1 MIPGFKVKMLSGA
14 LVLAMGVLLTGC
26 GGDDSSVS
34 TTTPTSTILSGTAA
48 GGAAIIGSVTV
59 KDSAGAEKS
68 GLIDTSGHYAID
80 VSGMKAP
87 FVLRADGKVGDTR
100 VTYYS
105 AATTTGNINITQF
118 TDLIVANIAN
128 QLAETFFAN
137 FSSEAGKLTGDALNT
152 AETALQAKLQPV
164 LSALGLDASIDL
176 LRASFSADHTGLD
189 AALDLVHINYDG
201 NTASLVN
208 TLNDVVLGTDI
219 VTTNVDDS
227 SVIDSSTIS
236 PTTIQTAVAA
246 ATDIGIWFKNF
257 TALFATGVPSE
268 AQLSASGLFDTSAH
282 FMDMGQSYDQFAGEV
297 TTDSEL
303 VGVTFTNTAITF
315 MNPEQTIARVSAQ
328 LNTKDGYT
336 ETFDFQLEKQ
346 LDGTWKYVGDQRIA
360 DIEFAAL
367 AANYINLANGA
378 SSGMYSGLHLS
389 IHVEDYNAKANL
401 TTTDTLEPIA
411 YAVVTGPGLP
421 TAGVKMIQQSQLA
434 YLIVEGTGNQV
445 PDCNYQNTIVA
456 ACVTIA
462 DTVDNGAYTVR
473 LFSTSHAALNG
484 SGYVVKL
491 DSLKPLASSDLSSSM
506 FQTITSMTV
515 NGIALT
521 DLSQF
526 TSTDTTLGVTW
537 TLPAGMTSEYLKVY
551 GWSSS
556 SGAEIASLGED
567 LTKAQTHASLALGD
581 TSSAT
586 GAGLWLSGNDPH
598 GREFVVSGYYR

>member
-137 FSSEAGKLTGDALNT
+137 FSSEAGKLTGDALST

-219 VTTNVDDS
+219 VTTNADDS
-227 SVIDSSTIS
+227 SVIDSSKIS
-236 PTTIQTAVAA
+236 STTIQTAVAA
-246 ATDIGIWFKNF
+246 ATDISTWLKNF
-257 TALFATGVPSE
+257 TALFATGMPSE
-268 AQLSASGLFDTSAH
+268 AQLSASGLLDTSAH
-282 FMDMGQSYDQFAGEV
+282 FMDMGQSYDQFSGEV
-297 TTDSEL
+297 ITMGDL
-303 VGVTFTNTAITF
+303 VGMAITNSAITF
-315 MNPEQTIARVSAQ
+315 TNPEQTIARVSTQ
-328 LNTKDGYT
+328 MNLKDGST
-336 ETFDFQLEKQ
+336 ETWDFQLEKQ
-346 LDGTWKYVGDQRIA
+346 WDGTWKYVGDQRIA
-360 DIEFAAL
+360 DIEFEAL
-367 AANYINLANGA
+367 AVNNVNLANGA
-378 SSGMYSGLHLS
+378 SSMYSGLHLWLDA
-389 IHVEDYNAKANL
+389 EDYNANANL
-401 TTTDTLEPIA
+401 NTTDTLEPIA

-421 TAGVKMIQQSQLA
+421 TAGVKMIQQSQNA
-434 YLIVEGTGNQV
+434 YFTVEGNNWGNQV
-445 PDCNYQNTIVA
+445 PDCNYQNTIAA

-473 LFSTSHAALNG
+473 LFSASHAALNG

-491 DSLKPLASSDLSSSM
+491 DSPKPLASSDLSSSM

-526 TSTDTTLGVTW
+526 ISTDTTLGVTW
-537 TLPAGMTSEYLKVY
+537 TLPAGMTNEYIKAS
-551 GWSSS
+551 GWSSGVRTVS
-556 SGAEIASLGED
+556 VGED
-567 LTKAQTHASLALGD
+567 LTEAQTHASLALGA

-586 GAGLWLSGNDPH
+586 SAGLWLSGHDPH
-598 GREFVVSGYYR
+598 GRMFAVSGYYF